1 MFTTYSVESLHVCLF
16 CSGFS
21 GCLDDFQINGE
32 HQPFEGATDRFIV
45 ESRGE
50 VGTSCVIGS
59 SGGASTMLAVTI
71 ICVFF
76 VIILIVIFATF
87 VILRM
92 RRRNKEKQAAAF
104 AKQNGDTRSHQD
116 SGFTETG
123 DFSEEAI
130 IQQHITNELS
140 TQMYNEREVAGER
153 LSRPDIIVPESVPV
167 VLADGQVVIET
178 GGVENEAYL
187 SEVPEHYD
195 IDNASSIAP
204 SDLLDVVSH
213 YRHYRSGMLPAS
225 SRHRKHAHRHTPS
238 PSHLDPIMQHV
249 RQSPAT
255 ASPSPLTIG
264 NVSKLG
270 MVKPMKVQP
279 VQQAAANRMSSPHR
293 HLTSPHRSNTP
304 SHRSTPL
311 SCIGTLYPSNVSS
324 STAPSFSDV
333 ATLTNGRLDSRPNSR
348 MDSRPNSRLKQPI
361 NQLNYRMTPTL
372 GLTVE
377 EVERLNTRREASPIM
392 TLDVESSSSS
402 SNDDARKDNINRTD
416 FTHADLLNPAMP
428 PESSSS
434 SESENDSFT
443 CSEFEDNAGR
453 LHSAGIPTGRVLP
466 LVVNPNINSDRN
478 PANDSDSNNCASSCN
493 LSGEANDTGKSAL
506 PDDALSWDYLLN
518 WGPNFQKL
526 VGVFTDIAQLPDTSL
541 CNKLPLPPKMCSP
554 RLKTQSPAP
563 RGSPAPRVAAP
574 RVSPAPFPEMG
585 KRPSSASMH
594 PHDRMSHGDVR
605 QPNGYCMDSSRVE
618 NRPASRQS
626 TQSPNR
632 FLDPTDSSR
641 VESRPASRQST
652 QSPNRF
658 LDCTSPPLSSVPTSC
673 VSGDV
678 INDHIK
684 EEYV

>member
-1 MFTTYSVESLHVCLF
+1 MVFTTYSVESLHVRSF
-16 CSGFS
+16 CAGFS

-32 HQPFEGATDRFIV
+32 HQPLEGATDRFTI
-45 ESRGE
+45 ESRGK
-50 VGTSCVIGS
+50 VGASCAIGS
-59 SGGASTMLAVTI
+59 SGGGGASTKLAVTI

-76 VIILIVIFATF
+76 AVILVVIFAAF
-87 VILRM
+87 VVLRM
-92 RRRNKEKQAAAF
+92 RRRNKEKQAAAL
-104 AKQNGDTRSHQD
+104 AKQTGGDTRSHQD

-123 DFSEEAI
+123 DFTEEAI
-130 IQQHITNELS
+130 IQQHINNELS
-140 TQMYNEREVAGER
+140 TQMYNEREVTGERLSR

-213 YRHYRSGMLPAS
+213 YRHYRSGMLPPAS

-249 RQSPAT
+249 RHSPAT
-255 ASPSPLTIG
+255 VSQSPLTVG

-279 VQQAAANRMSSPHR
+279 VQQTDRVTSPHR
-293 HLTSPHRSNTP
+293 HLTSPNRSNTP

-402 SNDDARKDNINRTD
+402 SNDNTRKDNINRTD
-416 FTHADLLNPAMP
+416 FTHADLLNPVMP

-434 SESENDSFT
+434 ESANDSFT
-443 CSEFEDNAGR
+443 CSEFDDNAGR
-453 LHSAGIPTGRVLP
+453 LHSVGIPTGRVLP
-466 LVVNPNINSDRN
+466 LVVNTSDRN
-478 PANDSDSNNCASSCN
+478 PAHDSDSNNCASSCN
-493 LSGEANDTGKSAL
+493 VSPDDTDTGKSAL

-541 CNKLPLPPKMCSP
+541 CNKLPLPPKMCSQ

-563 RGSPAPRVAAP
+563 RASPV
-574 RVSPAPFPEMG
+574 PEMA
-585 KRPSSASMH
+585 KRPTSASMH
-594 PHDRMSHGDVR
+594 PHDRVSDVR
-605 QPNGYCMDSSRVE
+605 QPNGYITDSSRVE
-618 NRPASRQS
+618 SRPSSRQS

-632 FLDPTDSSR
+632 FLDS
-641 VESRPASRQST
+641 
-652 QSPNRF
+652 
-658 LDCTSPPLSSVPTSC
+658 TSPLPLSSVPTSC
-673 VSGDV
+673 ILGDA
-678 INDHIK
+678 INEHIK